1 MIYTDI
7 LSCTVSTVVAEC
19 SNFGHFAFLSLS
31 GVLRAIFPLRVAEM
45 LYPRF
50 SMEHLLQGLNG
61 EDDPAAEALRA
72 NID

>member
-1 MIYTDI
+1 
-7 LSCTVSTVVAEC
+7 
-19 SNFGHFAFLSLS
+19 
-31 GVLRAIFPLRVAEM
+31 VAEM